1 MGMADIPQ
9 LASLMSLHGDWIG
22 TYMVPPPDTG
32 PGVLQLLTRQRARHL
47 AGSGWY
53 GVVLE
58 AGEIRGQ
65 AALVPMP
72 MKPERLEIVLWLE
85 PAACGRGLG
94 HRVVELLCEV
104 AFEALDLPTVHA
116 RVRKGNLPMV
126 RVFEDL
132 GLEPAASDKNWE
144 TYTRERNPQV

>member
-1 MGMADIPQ
+1 M
-9 LASLMSLHGDWIG
+9 
-22 TYMVPPPDTG
+22 
-32 PGVLQLLTRQRARHL
+32 LQLLTRQRAQHL

-72 MKPERLEIVLWLE
+72 MMPERLEIVLWLE

-94 HRVVELLCEV
+94 HRVVELLFEV
-104 AFEALDLPTVHA
+104 AFEALDLPLSMHVCAKATSPWCESS
-116 RVRKGNLPMV
+116 RIW
-126 RVFEDL
+126 D
-132 GLEPAASDKNWE
+132 
-144 TYTRERNPQV
+144 